1 MKKLMLWAS
10 GIVLPFLNPT
20 TNAQAYANVNT
31 GKAESTIYTDTL
43 TVKLK
48 GNNQLMI
55 IGKSLKEL
63 ADYADKADGVK
74 TTFLTDVTKAYQAQ
88 SIYNTATEVYY
99 FYNNSTSRRIKSETA
114 TVTDAKVNVAYEQY
128 RIVNNLPKHHYTIYD
143 LENGVELQLYM
154 STPDSLL
161 AQLGEISLSTAIKTV
176 VDNKRAVRRYQHAVL
191 STENNTYKLLG
202 DYPSFHASIEIAP
215 FAGIGLIGNTLTPTV
230 GAIAQYRH
238 TNKYGNPTFKV
249 GGSLNA
255 FTIVET
261 LNSEITKVHLLRS
274 YDGFVAFNMNT
285 RSSEKASWIGLAG
298 GLIKS
303 NSLSTYNNAYK
314 FGFIIDGVGAVNWEL
329 DFIKPKGQNTVY
341 GLTMKMPF

>member
-20 TNAQAYANVNT
+20 TNAQANVNVNT
-31 GKAESTIYTDTL
+31 GNAESTVYTDTL

-63 ADYADKADGVK
+63 TSYADKADGVK

-99 FYNNSTSRRIKSETA
+99 FYNSSTSRRIKSETA

-128 RIVNNLPKHHYTIYD
+128 RIINSLPKFHYTIYD
-143 LENGVELQLYM
+143 LENGVELQVYM

-176 VDNKRAVRRYQHAVL
+176 VDNKRAVRRFQHAVL
-191 STENNTYKLLG
+191 STDNNTYKLLG
-202 DYPSFHASIEIAP
+202 EYPTFSASIEIAP
-215 FAGIGLIGNTLTPTV
+215 YVGATLIGGNISPVL
-230 GAIAQYRH
+230 GASAFYRH
-238 TNKYGNPTFKV
+238 TNKYGRSLLKV
-249 GGSLNA
+249 GGSLNGFTFMTMSGTDISKVSLIQSYDVFFA
-255 FTIVET
+255 FN
-261 LNSEITKVHLLRS
+261 LNSRTKGQNQWFGMQGGILK
-274 YDGFVAFNMNT
+274 APNT
-285 RSSEKASWIGLAG
+285 PVL
-298 GLIKS
+298 
-303 NSLSTYNNAYK
+303 NNAYK
-314 FGFIIDGVGAVNWEL
+314 VGFLVNGIGNL
-329 DFIKPKGQNTVY
+329 DWTLDLIKTKGMGTIY
-341 GLTMKMPF
+341 GLTVKMPF

>member
-20 TNAQAYANVNT
+20 THAQANVYVNT
-31 GKAESTIYTDTL
+31 GQTSAVYTDTL

-55 IGKSLKEL
+55 VGKSLKEL

-99 FYNNSTSRRIKSETA
+99 FYNSSTSRRIKSETA
-114 TVTDAKVNVAYEQY
+114 TVTDAKVNVGYEQY
-128 RIVNNLPKHHYTIYD
+128 RIKNNLPKHHYTIYD
-143 LENGVELQLYM
+143 LENGVELQVYM

-176 VDNKRAVRRYQHAVL
+176 VDNKRAVRRFQHAVL
-191 STENNTYKLLG
+191 STDNNSYKLLG
-202 DYPSFHASIEIAP
+202 DYPRFSASIEIAP
-215 FAGIGLIGNTLTPTV
+215 FAGVGLIGNTFTPTV

-238 TNKYGNPTFKV
+238 TNKYGKASFKV
-249 GGSLNA
+249 GASLNGY
-255 FTIVET
+255 TMVQT

-274 YDGFVAFNMNT
+274 YDGFIAFNMNT
-285 RSSEKASWIGLAG
+285 RTTEKASWLGVVG
-298 GLIKS
+298 GVLKS
-303 NSLSTYNNAYK
+303 NSLSSYNNAYK
-314 FGFIIDGVGAVNWEL
+314 FGIMIDGVGAVNWEL
-329 DFIKPKGQNTVY
+329 DFIKTKNQPSVY
-341 GLTMKMPF
+341 ALTMKMPF